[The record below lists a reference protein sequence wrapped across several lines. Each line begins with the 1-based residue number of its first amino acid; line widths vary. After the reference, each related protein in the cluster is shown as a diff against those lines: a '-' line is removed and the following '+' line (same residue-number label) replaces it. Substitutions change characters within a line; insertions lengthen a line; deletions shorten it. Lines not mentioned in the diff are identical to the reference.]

1 MTASGPRPGRPG
13 QMLAMWLSI
22 YPALTL
28 TLWLFEVVGL
38 SHLALPLRTLVL
50 TVVLVP
56 AMVYLVMP
64 AVMKAL
70 KRVTQ
75 AESSGES

>member
-1 MTASGPRPGRPG
+1 MPPGGPRPGRLG

-28 TLWLFEVVGL
+28 TLWLFEFVGL

-56 AMVYLVMP
+56 AMVYVLMP
-64 AVMKAL
+64 AVTNAL

-75 AESSGES
+75 VESSGES